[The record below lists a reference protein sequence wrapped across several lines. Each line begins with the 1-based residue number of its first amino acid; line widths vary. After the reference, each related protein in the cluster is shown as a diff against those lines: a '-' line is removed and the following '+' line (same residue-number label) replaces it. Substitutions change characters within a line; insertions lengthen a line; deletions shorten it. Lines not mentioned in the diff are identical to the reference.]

1 MTASL
6 SFTENR
12 HGCVE
17 HDITVRNAP
26 DDAEI
31 VNGDGGV
38 QRGDER
44 LHFAVQRIGAG
55 IADDNGVKVN
65 DHVDTE
71 VTAEITLDVIDEI
84 VADENVVFGIDL
96 TMGRGKTAAHAVVV
110 P

>member
-1 MTASL
+1 MLYLTAVYGDNGAIIGVEL
-6 SFTENR
+6 LNFGLYLLGDDGVAVLHRER

-38 QRGDER
+38 QCGDER

-55 IADDNGVKVN
+55 IADDNGS
-65 DHVDTE
+65 
-71 VTAEITLDVIDEI
+71 
-84 VADENVVFGIDL
+84 
-96 TMGRGKTAAHAVVV
+96 R
-110 P
+110 